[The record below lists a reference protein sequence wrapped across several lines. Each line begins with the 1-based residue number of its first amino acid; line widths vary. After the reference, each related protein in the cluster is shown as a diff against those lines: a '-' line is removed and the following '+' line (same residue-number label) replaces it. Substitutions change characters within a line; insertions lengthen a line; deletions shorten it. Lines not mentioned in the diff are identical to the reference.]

1 MPSFHLSRWDN
12 LHIVSRILLPTVALG
27 LAVSGLAYL
36 LQPPPW
42 VSPLAVVLV
51 MGAAI
56 WIGIHLR
63 VRQPLRAVREWIDR
77 RADGEISLR
86 LPVTSHDELIASAFQ
101 GEDHVHSI
109 LRTAADG
116 IVTVDELGI
125 VELSNPAA
133 ERMFGVERGL

>member
-86 LPVTSHDELIASAFQ
+86 LPVTSHDELSQLAAS
-101 GEDHVHSI
+101 
-109 LRTAADG
+109 L
-116 IVTVDELGI
+116 
-125 VELSNPAA
+125 N
-133 ERMFGVERGL
+133 